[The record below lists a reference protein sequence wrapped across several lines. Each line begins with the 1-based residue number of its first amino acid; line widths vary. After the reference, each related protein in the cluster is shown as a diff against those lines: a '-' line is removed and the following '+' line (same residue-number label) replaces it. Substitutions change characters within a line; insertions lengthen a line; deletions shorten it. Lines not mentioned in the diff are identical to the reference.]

1 MIVTTTPM
9 FKGVLISRS
18 GELWILRYIIIL
30 VNKLRTFIRLELEG
44 MKKPKLVEIDLDK
57 IFTNPKTDKCY
68 LR

>member
-1 MIVTTTPM
+1 MIVATTPM
-9 FKGVLISRS
+9 FKGFLISRL

-57 IFTNPKTDKCY
+57 IFTNPRTDKCY

>member
-9 FKGVLISRS
+9 FKGVLISRL

-30 VNKLRTFIRLELEG
+30 VNKLCTFIRLELEG

-57 IFTNPKTDKCY
+57 IFTNPRTDKCY

>member
-1 MIVTTTPM
+1 MIVATTPM

-57 IFTNPKTDKCY
+57 IFTNPRTDKCY

>member
-1 MIVTTTPM
+1 MIVATTPM
-9 FKGVLISRS
+9 FKGVLISRL
-18 GELWILRYIIIL
+18 GELWILGYIIIL

-57 IFTNPKTDKCY
+57 IFTNPRTDKCY

>member
-9 FKGVLISRS
+9 FKGVLISRL

-57 IFTNPKTDKCY
+57 IFTNPRTDKCY

>member
-1 MIVTTTPM
+1 MIVATTPM
-9 FKGVLISRS
+9 FKGVLISRL

-57 IFTNPKTDKCY
+57 IFTNPRTDKCY